1 MISKT
6 IEPGLVWEVKKDL
19 ELYVLNF
26 KEGGAITAPAGKQVT
41 MTVNGVGTEIVPG
54 YYKGDI
60 RLMLTDVY
68 DMTPHGLRS
77 MAQIHTPMNPALVI
91 RDNAVDE
98 ARSATILLQ
107 GGSYDGEKMTG
118 TYMATTKG
126 EQNGVIV
133 EGGSTYEITGAQ
145 FDMEGFAS
153 CDFVGAGAAVTAID
167 NASVTIRDCEFN
179 LAGVTRCAIHVG
191 GESRVLVKDS
201 RLINMSPDSDKID
214 TFSWMVGFT
223 GTNRLVQLTD
233 HGQVTYENCE
243 LRSNGW
249 AISSIDGGGDVHM
262 VMRDCFMELTGPRSH
277 GYGAFCIGDN
287 SVTYDHTHCKINGYP
302 ILIMGEE
309 GIGRASIVN
318 GSLIE
323 GRRFGVMVH
332 KDDNSIIT
340 LKDSAFKT
348 GKSTICSK
356 GSAST
361 YEIDN
366 VTMEPGNGVI
376 LQLMDNDETD
386 MCTDNFYVP
395 VGVRDEYVEGRDLAA
410 VSDTEDVVMHISN
423 CSLRGDF
430 LNSTTELR
438 ANLNGVKGDAG
449 YFMYRNLGAIR
460 MDGFGEPA
468 DPLGHGGHANRPQA
482 NPRHRDDLQ
491 GAKNLGLFL
500 KNVQL
505 EGVVSSAT
513 QAYREGLYVI
523 EPINRLELSNVTQTP
538 APAVNNGV
546 VVSLD
551 GSSVWTVTGTS
562 YLTALT
568 LADGAVLTAPAGKTL
583 TMTVDGAETA
593 VQPGAYTGKIVLT
606 VA

>member
-26 KEGGAITAPAGKQVT
+26 KEGGAITAPEGKQVT
-41 MTVNGVGTEIVPG
+41 MTINGVGAEIVPG

-60 RLMLTDVY
+60 RLMLTDIY

-98 ARSATILLQ
+98 AKSATILLQ
-107 GGSYDGEKMTG
+107 DGSYDGEKMTG

-126 EQNGVIV
+126 EQNGVII
-133 EGGSTYEITGAQ
+133 EGDSTYEITGAQ

-167 NASVTIRDCEFN
+167 NANVTIQDCEFN
-179 LAGVTRCAIHVG
+179 LAGVTRCAVHVG
-191 GESRVLVKDS
+191 GESKVLVKDS
-201 RLINMSPDSDKID
+201 KLINMSPDSDKVD

-262 VMRDCFMELTGPRSH
+262 VMKDCYMELTGPRSH

-287 SVTYDHTHCKINGYP
+287 TVTYDHTHCRINGYP

-309 GIGRASIVN
+309 GIGRAAIIN

-332 KDDNSIIT
+332 KDDNSVIT

-386 MCTDNFYVP
+386 MCTDNYFVP
-395 VGVRDEYVEGRDLAA
+395 VGVKDEYVEGRDLAA

-423 CSLRGDF
+423 CSLKGDF

-449 YFMYRNLGAIR
+449 YFMYRNIGAIR

-505 EGVVSSAT
+505 EGVVSSAMQT
-513 QAYREGLYVI
+513 YREGLYVI

-538 APAVNNGV
+538 APTVNNGV
-546 VVSLD
+546 VVTLD
-551 GSSVWTVTGTS
+551 EKSAWIVTGTS
-562 YLTALT
+562 YLTSLT
-568 LADGAVLTAPAGKTL
+568 LAEGAVLTAPEGKTL
-583 TMTVDGAETA
+583 VMTIDGVPTA
-593 VQPGAYTGKIVLT
+593 VQSGSYTGKIVLT
-606 VA
+606 IA

>member
-1 MISKT
+1 MPLISKT
-6 IEPGLVWEVKKDL
+6 VEPGVVWGVKKDL
-19 ELYVLNF
+19 ELYVLNY
-26 KEGGAITAPAGKQVT
+26 KEGGAITAPEGKQVT

-60 RLMLTDVY
+60 RLQLTDIY

-91 RDNAVDE
+91 RDNEVDT

-107 GGSYDGEKMTG
+107 DGSYDGSRMTG

-126 EQNGVIV
+126 EQNGVII
-133 EGGSTYEITGAQ
+133 EGDSTYVIDGAQ

-153 CDFVGAGAAVTAID
+153 CDFVGAGAAVTTID
-167 NASVTIRDCEFN
+167 NAKVTIQNSDFN
-179 LAGVTRCAIHVG
+179 LSGVTRCAIHVG
-191 GESRVLVKDS
+191 GESDVLVKNCK
-201 RLINMSPDSDKID
+201 LINMSPDSDKID

-233 HGQVTYENCE
+233 HGRVTYENCE

-262 VMRDCFMELTGPRSH
+262 VMKDCYMEMSGPRSH

-287 SVTYDHTHCKINGYP
+287 TVTYDHTHVKINGYP

-309 GIGRASIVN
+309 AIGRASIIN

-332 KDDNSIIT
+332 KDQNSIIT

-366 VTMEPGNGVI
+366 VTMEAGNGVI
-376 LQLMDNDETD
+376 LQMMDNDETD
-386 MCTDNFYVP
+386 MCTDCFYVP
-395 VGVRDEYVEGRDLAA
+395 VGVKDEYIEGRSLSEISEAD
-410 VSDTEDVVMHISN
+410 DVVMNIANSA
-423 CSLRGDF
+423 LKGDF
-430 LNSTTELR
+430 YNSTTNIN
-438 ANLNGVKGDAG
+438 ANLNGMKGDAG
-449 YFMYRNLGAIR
+449 HFMYRNLGAVR
-460 MDGFGEPA
+460 MDGFGEV
-468 DPLGHGGHANRPQA
+468 DWGNHANHASATRT
-482 NPRHRDDLQ
+482 
-491 GAKNLGLFL
+491 GAKNLALNL
-500 KNVQL
+500 KNVRI
-505 EGVVSSAT
+505 EGVISSAT
-513 QAYREGLYVI
+513 QAYRDGLFVI
-523 EPINRLELSNVTQTP
+523 EPINRLELSNVTQTA
-538 APAVNNGV
+538 APTVNNGV
-546 VVSLD
+546 IVSLD
-551 GSSVWTVTGTS
+551 EKSVWTVAGTS
-562 YLTALT
+562 YITALS
-568 LADGAVLTAPAGKTL
+568 LAEGAVLTAPEGKTL
-583 TMTVDGAETA
+583 TMTVDGVETA
-593 VQPGAYTGKIVLT
+593 VVAGSYTGKIVLT
-606 VA
+606 VS

>member
-6 IEPGLVWEVKKDL
+6 IEPGLTWEVQKDL
-19 ELYVLNF
+19 ELYVLNY
-26 KEGGAITAPAGKQVT
+26 KEGGKVVAPEGKQIT
-41 MTVNGVGTEIVPG
+41 MTINGVGTELVPG

-60 RLMLTDVY
+60 RLMLTDIY

-91 RDNAVDE
+91 RDNAVDTDK
-98 ARSATILLQ
+98 SATILLQ
-107 GGSYDGEKMTG
+107 GGSFDGNKLDG

-133 EGGSTYEITGAQ
+133 EGDSTYEITGAQ

-153 CDFVGAGAAVTAID
+153 CDFVGSGAAVTAID
-167 NASVTIRDCEFN
+167 NANVTIRDSEFN

-191 GESRVLVKDS
+191 GESTVNVENCK
-201 RLINMSPDSDKID
+201 LINMSPDSDKVD

-233 HGQVTYENCE
+233 HGRVNYTNCE

-262 VMRDCFMELTGPRSH
+262 VMKDCYMELTGPRSH

-287 SVTYDHTHCKINGYP
+287 TVTYDHTHVKINGFP
-302 ILIMGEE
+302 ILVMGEDA
-309 GIGRASIVN
+309 IGRAAIIN
-318 GSLIE
+318 GSVVE

-340 LKDSAFKT
+340 LKDSSFKT
-348 GKSTICSK
+348 GKSVICSK

-366 VTMEPGNGVI
+366 VTMEAGNNVI

-395 VGVRDEYVEGRDLAA
+395 VGVKDEYVEGRDLSE
-410 VSDTEDVVMHISN
+410 VSETEDVVMHISN
-423 CSLRGDF
+423 STLKGDF
-430 LNSTTELR
+430 FNSTTEIR
-438 ANLNGVKGDAG
+438 QNSKGVKGDAG
-449 YFMYRNLGAIR
+449 MFMYRNLGAVR
-460 MDGFGEPA
+460 MDGFGEVNPHQ
-468 DPLGHGGHANRPQA
+468 HGGHAGAPEA
-482 NPRHRDDLQ
+482 KPRHKDDLQ
-491 GAKNLGLFL
+491 GAKNLGLYL
-500 KNVQL
+500 ANVQL
-505 EGVVSSAT
+505 EGIVSSAT
-513 QAYREGLYVI
+513 QAYREGLFVI
-523 EPINRLELSNVTQTP
+523 EPINRLELSNVTQTA
-538 APAVNNGV
+538 APTVNNGV
-546 VVSLD
+546 VVTLD
-551 GSSVWTVTGTS
+551 EKSAWTVTGTS
-562 YLTALT
+562 YITGLT
-568 LADGAVLTAPAGKTL
+568 LAKGAVLAAPAGKTL
-583 TMTVDGAETA
+583 TMTVDGVETA
-593 VQPGAYTGKIVLT
+593 VAPGAYTGKIVLT

>member
-6 IEPGLVWEVKKDL
+6 VEPGLVWEVSKDL
-19 ELYVLNF
+19 QFYILNY
-26 KEGGAITAPAGKQVT
+26 KEGGTIRAPEGKQLT
-41 MTVNGVGTEIVPG
+41 MTVDGVGTDIVPG

-60 RLMLTDVY
+60 RIMVTDIY

-77 MAQIHTPMNPALVI
+77 MAQIHTPMNPALVV
-91 RDNAVDE
+91 RDGEIDAE
-98 ARSATILLQ
+98 KSATILLQ
-107 GGSYDGEKMTG
+107 DGEYDGAKMTG

-133 EGGSTYEITGAQ
+133 EGKTKYEIVGAQ
-145 FDMEGFAS
+145 FDMEGFSS
-153 CDFVGAGAAVTAID
+153 CDFVGAGAAVTTID
-167 NASVTIRDCEFN
+167 DTDVTIRDSYFN
-179 LAGVTRCAIHVG
+179 LSGVTRCAVHVG
-191 GESRVLVKDS
+191 GESHVLVKDCK
-201 RLINMSPDSDKID
+201 LINMSPASDKVD

-233 HGQVTYENCE
+233 HGQVTYEGCE

-262 VMRDCFMELTGPRSH
+262 VMKDCYMELVGPRAH

-287 SVTYDHTHCKINGYP
+287 YVTYDHTHCRINGYP

-309 GIGRASIVN
+309 GISRAAIIN

-332 KDDNSIIT
+332 KDDNSVIT
-340 LKDSAFKT
+340 LKDSTFRT

-361 YEIDN
+361 YDIDC

-386 MCTDNFYVP
+386 MCTDNYYIP
-395 VGVRDEYVEGRDLAA
+395 VGVKDEYVPGRDLSEA
-410 VSDTEDVVMHISN
+410 SETEDVIMNIANSVLS
-423 CSLRGDF
+423 GDF
-430 LNSTTELR
+430 LNSTTEIR
-438 ANLNGVKGDAG
+438 ANSNGVKGDAG
-449 YFMYRNLGAIR
+449 MFMYRNLGAVR
-460 MDGFGEPA
+460 MDGFGEN
-468 DPLGHGGHANRPQA
+468 DPRPHGGHAGAPETHA
-482 NPRHRDDLQ
+482 RHKDDLQ
-491 GAKNLGLFL
+491 GAKNLALNL

-505 EGVVSSAT
+505 TGVVSSAT
-513 QAYREGLYVI
+513 QAYREGLHVI

-538 APAVNNGV
+538 APTVNNGV
-546 VVSLD
+546 IVSLD
-551 GSSVWTVTGTS
+551 KDSAWTVTGTS
-562 YLTALT
+562 YITGLTI
-568 LADGAVLTAPAGKTL
+568 ADGASVAAPEGKKL
-583 TMTVDGAETA
+583 TMTVDGAETPVA
-593 VQPGAYTGKIVLT
+593 PGTYKGKIVLT